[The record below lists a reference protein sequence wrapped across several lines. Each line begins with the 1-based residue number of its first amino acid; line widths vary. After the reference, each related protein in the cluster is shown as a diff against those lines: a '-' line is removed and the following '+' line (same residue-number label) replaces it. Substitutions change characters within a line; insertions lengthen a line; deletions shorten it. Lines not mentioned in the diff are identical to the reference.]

1 MGARESRARTRKRV
15 LSVTTDKKIKNQN
28 VSDRLSDLFIKRAY
42 RSVIDVPSS
51 WVAWSG
57 PTPLVV
63 VNRWPACQKYNWL
76 VNRTA
81 AVVNAAKAVVSF
93 ASSFPPPHPA
103 VYAELCLHCKSE
115 KERKRR
121 KLNST
126 GTGKSYTHTTNMH
139 THKCIHN
146 MSVCMCVCELRHL
159 WQVARYVF
167 CGNVDY
173 WCNLTLLAICLSTS
187 FWSGQPT
194 ANRRCQ
200 RLFSNHF
207 RFPAYDDAYSVC
219 THTDI
224 LTCIYVCMYV
234 YTYIHM
240 YSHYIWLS
248 AV

>member
-1 MGARESRARTRKRV
+1 MLQK
-15 LSVTTDKKIKNQN
+15 LWSV
-28 VSDRLSDLFIKRAY
+28 SPPPFLL
-42 RSVIDVPSS
+42 
-51 WVAWSG
+51 
-57 PTPLVV
+57 PTPLFMLSCAYIAKA
-63 VNRWPACQKYNWL
+63 RKKEREENWTQL
-76 VNRTA
+76 AQANRT
-81 AVVNAAKAVVSF
+81 
-93 ASSFPPPHPA
+93 H
-103 VYAELCLHCKSE
+103 
-115 KERKRR
+115 
-121 KLNST
+121 
-126 GTGKSYTHTTNMH
+126 THTTNMH

-224 LTCIYVCMYV
+224 LTCIYVCMCIH
-234 YTYIHM
+234 TYICILTI
-240 YSHYIWLS
+240 YGCQPFSRPR
-248 AV
+248 

>member
-1 MGARESRARTRKRV
+1 MGPRESGARTRKRV
-15 LSVTTDKKIKNQN
+15 LSVTTHTKKIKNQS

-51 WVAWSG
+51 WVACSG

-63 VNRWPACQKYNWL
+63 VNRWPACQKYYWL

-93 ASSFPPPHPA
+93 SSPPLPYLLSPA
-103 VYAELCLHCKSE
+103 PLFMLSCAYIAKARK
-115 KERKRR
+115 KEREENWTQLAQANR
-121 KLNST
+121 
-126 GTGKSYTHTTNMH
+126 THTHTQLTNMH

-159 WQVARYVF
+159 WQVARSVF

-187 FWSGQPT
+187 FWPGQPT
-194 ANRRCQ
+194 AKRRCQ

-219 THTDI
+219 THTDT
-224 LTCIYVCMYV
+224 LTCI
-234 YTYIHM
+234 
-240 YSHYIWLS
+240 
-248 AV
+248 

>member
-1 MGARESRARTRKRV
+1 MLQK
-15 LSVTTDKKIKNQN
+15 LWSVS
-28 VSDRLSDLFIKRAY
+28 VRFLF
-42 RSVIDVPSS
+42 PSS
-51 WVAWSG
+51 PPRSLCWVVL
-57 PTPLVV
+57 TL
-63 VNRWPACQKYNWL
+63 QK
-76 VNRTA
+76 R
-81 AVVNAAKAVVSF
+81 
-93 ASSFPPPHPA
+93 
-103 VYAELCLHCKSE
+103 

-126 GTGKSYTHTTNMH
+126 GTDKSHTHTHTTNMH
-139 THKCIHN
+139 THKWIHN

-187 FWSGQPT
+187 FWPGQPT
-194 ANRRCQ
+194 ANRPCQ

-224 LTCIYVCMYV
+224 PTCICVCMYV
-234 YTYIHM
+234 YTYIHTYVFSLYM
-240 YSHYIWLS
+240 AVSRLTDRVNCAACSSNRCAKKPQQQQVPQKRTKSPKEEESSQNARKHTYIHKYR
-248 AV
+248 